1 MVIKLTML
9 IQSSRLKKRFAISLS
24 PLLIISVF
32 ILQDNSSGS
41 LVGIIVGVVV
51 GVLAAGGVVTSV
63 LVWKKKRGDAGVV
76 TMSKILEDSE
86 ARGSILEE
94 AEVTMT
100 SSL

>member
-1 MVIKLTML
+1 M
-9 IQSSRLKKRFAISLS
+9 
-24 PLLIISVF
+24 
-32 ILQDNSSGS
+32 
-41 LVGIIVGVVV
+41 V
-51 GVLAAGGVVTSV
+51 GVLVAVLAAAGMLAGVLIRRRRAS
-63 LVWKKKRGDAGVV
+63 AGVV